1 MTIRTSMLLSAATL
15 GVVAGLASA
24 ANLRVVHGSP
34 DAPAVDILVNGATGP
49 APLTNFSFGD
59 VTDYVS
65 IPAGNYDI
73 GVAPTGTTSSVFDLN
88 NFAVPAAGDFTIVA
102 LNRLANFD
110 VELLADDNTLDPN
123 NARVRFFHGAL
134 DAPEVDIVA
143 VDGNGDALVT
153 LATLSYRDTSSY
165 VSVAAGTYDLQVR
178 LTGTTTSVL
187 SLNDIALNANTVY
200 SAFALGLVQPGAGEP
215 GFGVVLSVD
224 AVPTPGA
231 AGVLGAGALFA
242 MRRRRGA

>member
-1 MTIRTSMLLSAATL
+1 MTYTAIAALALSAGA
-15 GVVAGLASA
+15 AHA

-34 DAPAVDILVNGATGP
+34 DAPAVDILVNGSTGP

-65 IPAGNYDI
+65 IPAGTYDL

-88 NFAVPAAGDFTIVA
+88 GFAVPASGDFTVVA
-102 LNRLANFD
+102 LNRLADFD
-110 VELLADDNTLDPN
+110 VQLLTDDNTLDAN

-143 VDGNGDALVT
+143 VDGGGNALAT
-153 LATLSYRDTSSY
+153 LATLSYRDVSQY
-165 VSVAAGTYDLQVR
+165 VNVAAGVYDLEVR
-178 LTGTTTSVL
+178 LAGTSTAVL
-187 SLNDIALNANTVY
+187 ALDDVALNANTVY
-200 SAFALGLVQPGAGEP
+200 SAFALGLVNPGQGEP
-215 GFGVVLSVD
+215 GFGVTLSVD

-231 AGVLGAGALFA
+231 AATLGVGGLAFA
-242 MRRRRGA
+242 RRRRR

>member
-1 MTIRTSMLLSAATL
+1 MNVRSASGAIAALALVGT
-15 GVVAGLASA
+15 AASA

-59 VTDYVS
+59 ITPYVG
-65 IPAGNYDI
+65 IPEGVYDI

-88 NFAVPAAGDFTIVA
+88 DFAIPAAGDFTVVA

-143 VDGNGDALVT
+143 VDGGGNAIAT
-153 LATLSYRDTSSY
+153 LATLTYRNASDY
-165 VSVAAGTYDLQVR
+165 VSVAAGTYDLEVR
-178 LTGTTTSVL
+178 LAGTTTTVL
-187 SLNDIALNANTVY
+187 ALNDLALNSNTVY
-200 SAFALGLVQPGAGEP
+200 SAFALGLVSPGANEP
-215 GFGVVLSVD
+215 GFGVFLSVD
-224 AVPTPGA
+224 AIPTPGA
-231 AGVLGAGALFA
+231 ATVLGAGALLA
-242 MRRRRGA
+242 ARRRRSA